1 MKKTRKIMSILMLS
15 ILLLTVTM
23 LPASANNQMVKYE
36 NMKGLKEISTYMNK
50 NLKDEESFD
59 SLNVFSWLGFLDFIC
74 IAIMCTFANILRNLE
89 YRFYW
94 ILENVFGCDISGF
107 P

>member
-1 MKKTRKIMSILMLS
+1 MKRTKIMSIMVLS

-23 LPASANNQMVKYE
+23 LPASANKQMDKYE
-36 NMKGLKEISTYMNK
+36 NMKDLNEISTYLNK
-50 NLKDEESFD
+50 DLKDEESFG
-59 SLNVFSWLGFLDFIC
+59 SQKGFNWLMFLDFIC